1 MESCPSVILN
11 LTMQRYFVAL
21 RCRTEMQ
28 KPWRAASLETRVGV
42 TITMSSILGCID
54 DHNVQ
59 VKMKGDLLEAAS
71 CISKRS

>member
-1 MESCPSVILN
+1 
-11 LTMQRYFVAL
+11 
-21 RCRTEMQ
+21 MQ

-59 VKMKGDLLEAAS
+59 VKMKGDLLEAVS
-71 CISKRS
+71 CMSKRSQANTPPLHIPRRT

>member
-1 MESCPSVILN
+1 
-11 LTMQRYFVAL
+11 
-21 RCRTEMQ
+21 MQ

-54 DHNVQ
+54 DYNVQ